1 MKVSRF
7 KKPGRHSS
15 GKNIHGVF
23 ASNATSFPGSML
35 RILTQ
40 SPTLLTSE
48 FPKEATCVG

>member
-7 KKPGRHSS
+7 KKPGIDSS
-15 GKNIHGVF
+15 RTNTHGMF

-40 SPTLLTSE
+40 SPTLFTSE